1 MRATTHATMDINGCL
16 AFVAVVEGGSFAA
29 AGRALDLPRSTVSA
43 RVAALEARLGV
54 RLLRRTTRNVA
65 LTADGEAWYAS
76 VADAIRT
83 LREAERTGIARGAAL
98 SGAIRLSVPL
108 DFPADVLGEA
118 IARFVAAHPLV
129 NIDVHAGNEVVDFV
143 AGNFDLAVRGR
154 QPGGNDAVARKIAA
168 FRFAAFASPKWVE
181 AHSAQVS
188 HDEPALAFSATFADG
203 ARTAKARVRAN
214 TFALLKALA
223 LRGAGVAV
231 LPAHMGAP
239 HVERGELV
247 EVALPNDV
255 EPQADLYLVYPSR
268 RDMSTRVRAFAEVLC
283 AALDAP

>member
-1 MRATTHATMDINGCL
+1 MDINGCL
-16 AFVAVVEGGSFAA
+16 AFVAVVESGSFAE
-29 AGRALDLPRSTVSA
+29 AGRALALPRSTVSA
-43 RVAALEARLGV
+43 RVAALETRLGV

-98 SGAIRLSVPL
+98 SGTIRLSVPL

-129 NIDVHAGNEVVDFV
+129 DIDVHAGNEVVDFV

-154 QPGGNDAVARKIAA
+154 KPGGNDAVARRIAS
-168 FRFAAFASPKWVE
+168 FRFGAFAGPAWIDLQANVQQARDTSG
-181 AHSAQVS
+181 
-188 HDEPALAFSATFADG
+188 EPTLAFSASFANS
-203 ARTAKARVRAN
+203 ARNAKARVRAN

-223 LRGAGVAV
+223 LNGAGVAV
-231 LPAHMGAP
+231 LPAHLAAP
-239 HVERGELV
+239 HVEAGELV
-247 EVALPNDV
+247 EVALPPDV
-255 EPQADLYLVYPSR
+255 PPHAELYLVYPSR
-268 RDMSTRVRAFAEVLC
+268 RDMSARVRAFAEH
-283 AALDAP
+283 LDAVLEAR

>member
-1 MRATTHATMDINGCL
+1 MDINGCL
-16 AFVAVVEGGSFAA
+16 AFVAVVEEGSFAA

-54 RLLRRTTRNVA
+54 RLLRRTTRSVA

-76 VADAIRT
+76 VAEAIRT
-83 LREAERTGIARGAAL
+83 LREAERTGIARGSAL
-98 SGAIRLSVPL
+98 AGSIRLSVPL

-143 AGNFDLAVRGR
+143 AGNVDLAVRGR
-154 QPGGNDAVARKIAA
+154 QPGGNDAVARRIAS
-168 FRFAAFASPKWVE
+168 FRFAAFASAKWLE
-181 AHSAQVS
+181 AHSAP
-188 HDEPALAFSATFADG
+188 HAEPALAFSTGFADG

-231 LPAHMGAP
+231 LPAHVGAP

-247 EVALPNDV
+247 EVALPDGV

-268 RDMSTRVRAFAEVLC
+268 RDMSARVRAFADALC
-283 AALDAP
+283 AALAAP